1 MNITFLS
8 CAHTNCGIGRYSEEL
23 SKALKRSGH
32 YVHGFRK
39 EGAND
44 IMRTYPYRSMKQLRH
59 YIAPYFLNKAIRNEY
74 STIWQA
80 DYVDAAFAI
89 SHKKLQED
97 HSILFTT
104 VHDAIPF
111 VYPTSTASFWYYKQ
125 QLRHA
130 AAVSEKLIVVSH
142 HAKRDLIQYGG
153 ILPEKIEVVH
163 NGINHQQFFPDA
175 EKVTNEVF
183 TIRYVGGLGGHK
195 NVAMLLEM
203 AQILEHKGLN
213 FRLEIAGGNPNGTP
227 LPKKVKDLGLKNVHF
242 VGFIADSE
250 IRTFLAQADLFVFP
264 SLYEGFGFPP
274 LEAMACGT
282 ATLASNRGSL
292 PEVLSIGALI
302 SEPTAHEFASAVLS
316 VYHDSSL
323 KKLLEKRAISIAA
336 NFTWEK
342 SAQKMSELYEKA
354 IQKRSPISLQYAS

>member
-32 YVHGFRK
+32 YVNGFRK
-39 EGAND
+39 EGPTD
-44 IMRTYPYRSMKQLRH
+44 IMRTYPYRSLKNLRH
-59 YIAPYFLNKAIRNEY
+59 YIAPYFLNKAIKNEY

-80 DYVDAAFAI
+80 DYVDAAFAL
-89 SHKKLQED
+89 SQKKLDAER
-97 HSILFTT
+97 SLLFTT

-111 VYPTSTASFWYYKQ
+111 IYPTSPASFWYYKK
-125 QLRHA
+125 QLHHA
-130 AAVSEKLIVVSH
+130 AAISEKLIVVSH
-142 HAKRDLIQYGG
+142 HAKKDLIQYAG

-163 NGINHQQFFPDA
+163 NGINHSQFFPD
-175 EKVTNEVF
+175 EKKIVNDVF

-195 NVAMLLEM
+195 NVGLLLEM
-203 AQILEHKGLN
+203 AQILEREGLN

-227 LPKKVKDLGLKNVHF
+227 LPKKVQSLRLKNVHF
-242 VGFIADSE
+242 VGFVADSE
-250 IRTFLAQADLFVFP
+250 IRTFLAGADLFVFP

-292 PEVLSIGALI
+292 PEVLSYGALI
-302 SEPTAHEFASAVLS
+302 SEPNPEAFALS
-316 VYHDSSL
+316 VKSVYSDAHL
-323 KKLLEKRAISIAA
+323 KTSLEKRAISISA
-336 NFTWEK
+336 NYTWEK
-342 SAQKMSELYEKA
+342 TAQKMSDLYERA
-354 IQKRSPISLQYAS
+354 LQKRSPLSLLSAS